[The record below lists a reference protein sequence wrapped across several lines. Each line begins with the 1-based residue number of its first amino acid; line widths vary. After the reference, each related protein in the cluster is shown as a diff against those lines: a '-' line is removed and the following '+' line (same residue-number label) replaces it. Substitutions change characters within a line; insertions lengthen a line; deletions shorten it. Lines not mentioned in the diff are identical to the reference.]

1 MEPLKPDAARAIMA
15 GADPSA
21 TPQDLAEY
29 ERLLS
34 ARYRKDPSAAAAA
47 GGAPDPDEV
56 RLKELE
62 RKLFGT
68 P

>member
-1 MEPLKPDAARAIMA
+1 MEPPKPTDANAILA
-15 GADPSA
+15 GAAPDA

-34 ARYRKDPSAAAAA
+34 ARYRKDPEAAAAA
-47 GGAPDPDEV
+47 GVPDPDEA
-56 RLKELE
+56 RLRELE
-62 RKLFGT
+62 KKLFRT

>member
-1 MEPLKPDAARAIMA
+1 MEPLKPSKAQAILGAAPAA
-15 GADPSA
+15 S
-21 TPQDLAEY
+21 PQDLADY
-29 ERLLS
+29 ERLLT
-34 ARYRKDPSAAAAA
+34 ARYRKDPSTVAAA

-68 P
+68 S

>member
-1 MEPLKPDAARAIMA
+1 MEPLKPAAATGILA
-15 GADPSA
+15 NAPSA

-34 ARYRKDPSAAAAA
+34 ARYRKDPSIGLASAT
-47 GGAPDPDEV
+47 PDPDEV

-62 RKLFGT
+62 KKLFRT
-68 P
+68 T